1 MRGFQKVAVEC
12 PKSLS
17 AAPRRAAPATGRRGP
32 SPRRRRRRVED
43 ARRDEVDYLPEN
55 GVYCLRCFW
64 WGCFHNPVSY
74 RKSPP
79 DATLNFHPFANAV
92 SEWDANERDGIDRT
106 KDELIEDAKSIYE
119 EYGKLFNGG
128 SMK

>member
-1 MRGFQKVAVEC
+1 M
-12 PKSLS
+12 
-17 AAPRRAAPATGRRGP
+17 
-32 SPRRRRRRVED
+32 
-43 ARRDEVDYLPEN
+43 
-55 GVYCLRCFW
+55 
-64 WGCFHNPVSY
+64 
-74 RKSPP
+74 
-79 DATLNFHPFANAV
+79 LNLHPFANAV

>member
-1 MRGFQKVAVEC
+1 MC
-12 PKSLS
+12 
-17 AAPRRAAPATGRRGP
+17 RAAPATGRRGP

-43 ARRDEVDYLPEN
+43 VRRDEVDYLPEN

>member
-1 MRGFQKVAVEC
+1 MPTVVICWQS
-12 PKSLS
+12 SLTRQ
-17 AAPRRAAPATGRRGP
+17 APIILG
-32 SPRRRRRRVED
+32 
-43 ARRDEVDYLPEN
+43 
-55 GVYCLRCFW
+55 
-64 WGCFHNPVSY
+64 Y

-92 SEWDANERDGIDRT
+92 SEWDANERDGVDRT

>member
-12 PKSLS
+12 PKSTGFDDMLS
-17 AAPRRAAPATGRRGP
+17 HR
-32 SPRRRRRRVED
+32 SH
-43 ARRDEVDYLPEN
+43 
-55 GVYCLRCFW
+55 CLRCFW
-64 WGCFHNPVSY
+64 WGCFHNPVGY